1 MLNNTFYRRD
11 PTIRKLVIFLKSK
24 LVRRMVYR
32 DIYDFKE
39 INETTADEVGTSKFS
54 FLVHNLDT

>member
-54 FLVHNLDT
+54 FLLHNLDT